1 MIDNELN
8 ILHLKQKIQINLI
21 PLITSDYVL
30 WDLPY
35 YSNIGDLLIWQGE
48 LDFLR
53 NTPHKNIGSASKDT
67 CIFPK
72 LKSTDIILLQ
82 GGGNFGDLYPA
93 HNQFRN
99 KVIERYPDNRII
111 MFPQSVW
118 YDNEESAS
126 KDAEII
132 NRHKNLYLCAR
143 DRYSYDFMKKHF
155 HKANILLVPDMAF
168 CIDDKTLEKYRNID
182 SEKTLY
188 FKRLDKELD
197 TSSEIGAID
206 ADIHDWPTFEHE
218 PPSMK
223 FLWKLISMSNRLKN
237 IGIPHRF
244 ALKSIDAY
252 VSNFILP
259 SLTAQGYA
267 LISGYNRIITT
278 RLHAMI
284 LSILLHKKVEY
295 IDNTTGKL
303 SAFVDTWLSDLSSV
317 KPFSIHS
324 PHSTQQ

>member
-1 MIDNELN
+1 MNRKLIVNR
-8 ILHLKQKIQINLI
+8 LKESIQLNLI

-99 KVIERYPDNRII
+99 NVIERYPNNRII

-118 YDNEESAS
+118 YDDEESAS

-132 NRHKNLYLCAR
+132 NRHKDLHLCAR
-143 DRYSYDFMKKHF
+143 DRYSYDFMKRHF
-155 HKANILLVPDMAF
+155 PKANILLVPDMAF
-168 CIDDKTLEKYRNID
+168 FIDDKTLEKYRGIG

-188 FKRLDKELD
+188 FKRLDKELG
-197 TSSEIGAID
+197 SSSDINYIN
-206 ADIHDWPTFEHE
+206 ADIHDWPTFESE
-218 PPSMK
+218 ATSIK
-223 FLWKLISMSNRLKN
+223 LLWKLIGVSNRLKN
-237 IGIPHRF
+237 IETLQRPM
-244 ALKSIDAY
+244 LKIINSY
-252 VSNFILP
+252 TLNYILP
-259 SLTAQGYA
+259 SLTAKGCEM
-267 LISGYNRIITT
+267 ISGYNHIITT

-284 LSILLHKKVEY
+284 LSMLLHKKVEY

-303 SAFVDTWLSDLSSV
+303 SAFVDTWLSDLPSV
-317 KPFSIHS
+317 KPFTIS
-324 PHSTQQ
+324 STQQ

>member
-1 MIDNELN
+1 MDNVA
-8 ILHLKQKIQINLI
+8 KIGNLI
-21 PLITSDYVL
+21 SIIYENLSPIIDSKCILT
-30 WDLPY
+30 DLPY
-35 YSNIGDLLIWQGE
+35 HCNVGDNLIWEGE
-48 LDFLR
+48 RQFLG
-53 NTPHKNIGSASKDT
+53 NLNVKIADETDLHT
-67 CIFPK
+67 FTYPK
-72 LKSTDIILLQ
+72 LSSNMIILLH
-82 GGGNFGDLYPA
+82 GGGNFGNLYPE
-93 HNQFRN
+93 HHTFRN
-99 KVIERYPDNRII
+99 NVIERYPDNRII

-118 YDNEESAS
+118 YDNEESAN

-155 HKANILLVPDMAF
+155 PKANILLVPDMAF
-168 CIDDKTLEKYRNID
+168 CIDDKTLEKHRGIS

-197 TSSEIGAID
+197 ISSEIGAID
-206 ADIHDWPTFEHE
+206 ADIHDWFTFEHE

-237 IGIPHRF
+237 IGIPHHF

-284 LSILLHKKVEY
+284 LSILLYKKVEY

-303 SAFVDTWLSDLSSV
+303 SAFVDTWLSDLPSV
-317 KPFSIHS
+317 KPFTI
-324 PHSTQQ
+324 HSTQQ